1 VAVVA
6 ESRRVR
12 STLWFAIAVAVA
24 AAPAAA
30 QDYPVRIDRDSAP
43 PAERPAGT
51 RPPGTGSSAPP
62 PSEAEPAP
70 VEEAPALTPRVTG
83 HSTGPDG
90 TLAADKAETATTTI
104 AVPPLEIPADTAPIE
119 GESPAESPPI
129 LEAPPGL
136 TPTAAAIWR
145 ARAER
150 AALPP
155 GPQPI
160 KLLGSVIEP
169 GTRADLRWQ
178 IGESF
183 DGTLVE
189 TPVIVVHGAH
199 PGSRLCLTAAVHG
212 DELNG
217 VEVVRRLVNDTDPKT
232 LRGTVIAVPIVNLL
246 GFARGSRYLPD
257 RRDLNRFFPG
267 FAQGS
272 AASRMAFSLFR
283 EVIVHCDA
291 LVDFHTGSFDRSNLP
306 QVRGD
311 LRNDRVLAFT
321 RGFGATPVLHSPGSR
336 GMLRLAATEHDI
348 PAVTFEVGAP
358 YRLEPDKIDFAV
370 QAIKTLMHQM
380 GMTPHFRLWAEP
392 QATFYESKWVRVDE
406 GGMLFS
412 SVELGDRVR
421 EGQRLGK
428 VIDPI
433 RNREYEILAPF
444 AGRVIGMALN
454 QVVLPGFAAY
464 HLGVETTEAE
474 AAAEAE
480 RPRIDADPLE
490 TLEGDEM
497 RPASSDGMAPRDEG
511 DPDGPE

>member
-1 VAVVA
+1 MGGAV
-6 ESRRVR
+6 
-12 STLWFAIAVAVA
+12 
-24 AAPAAA
+24 A
-30 QDYPVRIDRDSAP
+30 QDYPTRPGVEPPRPVAPEAQSPQSIEPPSAAAAAAGLPSVVMPAEPPAGVEVESEDSAVASSVGVPDEATTETAAEAGP
-43 PAERPAGT
+43 PLLDA
-51 RPPGTGSSAPP
+51 SAST
-62 PSEAEPAP
+62 PSE
-70 VEEAPALTPRVTG
+70 
-83 HSTGPDG
+83 
-90 TLAADKAETATTTI
+90 I
-104 AVPPLEIPADTAPIE
+104 EIPQ
-119 GESPAESPPI
+119 
-129 LEAPPGL
+129 GL
-136 TPTAAAIWR
+136 TPTAAAVFR
-145 ARAER
+145 ARALR

-160 KLLGSVIEP
+160 EIL
-169 GTRADLRWQ
+169 GTRAEPGSRVDARWQ
-178 IGESF
+178 VGESF
-183 DGTLVE
+183 DGSVVQ
-189 TPVIVVHGAH
+189 TPVVLVHGLE
-199 PGSRLCLTAAVHG
+199 PGPRLCLTAGVHG

-217 VEVVRRLVNDTDPKT
+217 VEVVRRVVNDTDPKILKGT
-232 LRGTVIAVPIVNLL
+232 LIAVPIVNLM

-283 EVIVHCDA
+283 EVIVHCDG
-291 LVDFHTGSFDRSNLP
+291 LVDLHTGSFDRSNLP

-311 LRNDRVLAFT
+311 LRNDSVVSFT

-336 GMLRLAATEHDI
+336 GMLRLAATDHDI

-358 YRLEPDKIDFAV
+358 YRLEPDKIDAGV
-370 QAIKTLMHQM
+370 QAVKTLMHQM
-380 GMTPHFRLWAEP
+380 GMTPHFRLWSEP
-392 QATFYESKWVRVDE
+392 QATFYESKWVRVND

-412 SVELGDRVR
+412 NVELGDRVR

-433 RNREYEILAPF
+433 RNREFEITAPF

-480 RPRIDADPLE
+480 RPALDADPLE
-490 TLEGDEM
+490 TMDGDEM
-497 RPASSDGMAPRDEG
+497 APSGAEIIVPRDEG
-511 DPDGPE
+511 DPDAPE

>member
-1 VAVVA
+1 MA
-6 ESRRVR
+6 ELPRARAA
-12 STLWFAIAVAVA
+12 LALAIAAALGVGAVS
-24 AAPAAA
+24 A
-30 QDYPVRIDRDSAP
+30 QDYPVRPEREP
-43 PAERPAGT
+43 TRPVERPADVPRIAEAAT
-51 RPPGTGSSAPP
+51 PPEPGPESTPTTAPA
-62 PSEAEPAP
+62 EVAVAAEPERSGGGDVPAAD
-70 VEEAPALTPRVTG
+70 VEGSADTVAD
-83 HSTGPDG
+83 S
-90 TLAADKAETATTTI
+90 TLADGEAGADAV
-104 AVPPLEIPADTAPIE
+104 AVPAIPE
-119 GESPAESPPI
+119 M
-129 LEAPPGL
+129 PPGL
-136 TPTAAAIWR
+136 TPTAAAVWR

-150 AALPP
+150 AVLPP

-160 KLLGSVIEP
+160 TILETVVEP
-169 GTRADLRWQ
+169 GSRSDARWQ
-178 IGESF
+178 VGESF
-183 DGTLVE
+183 DGTTVE
-189 TPVIVVHGAH
+189 TPVVVVHGAQ
-199 PGSRLCLTAAVHG
+199 PGPRLCLTAGVHG

-217 VEVVRRLVNDTDPKT
+217 VEVVRRLVNDTDPT
-232 LRGTVIAVPIVNLL
+232 SLRGTVIAVPIVNLL

-283 EVIVHCDA
+283 QVIVHCDA

-311 LRNDRVLAFT
+311 LRNDRVLEFT

-336 GMLRLAATEHDI
+336 GMLRLAATDHDI

-358 YRLEPDKIDFAV
+358 YRLEPDKIDAGV

-380 GMTPHFRLWAEP
+380 GMTPHFRLWSEP
-392 QATFYESKWVRVDE
+392 QATFYESKWVRVDD

-433 RNREYEILAPF
+433 RNREYEISAPF

-464 HLGVETTEAE
+464 HLGIETTEAE
-474 AAAEAE
+474 AAADAE
-480 RPRIDADPLE
+480 RPAIDADPLE
-490 TLEGDEM
+490 TMDGDEM
-497 RPASSDGMAPRDEG
+497 GPSASEVTAPRDEG
-511 DPDGPE
+511 DPDGPQE